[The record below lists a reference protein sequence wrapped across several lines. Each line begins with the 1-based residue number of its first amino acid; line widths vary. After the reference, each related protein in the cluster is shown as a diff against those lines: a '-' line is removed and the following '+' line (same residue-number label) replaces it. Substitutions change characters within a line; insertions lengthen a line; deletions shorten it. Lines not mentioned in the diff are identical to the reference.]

1 MRMEDLT
8 LVSVDDHIVE
18 PPSMTDFIREHV
30 PAKFKERAP
39 KVIRRDD
46 GTDAWVIE
54 GQEIRTF
61 GLNAVVGRPKEDWG
75 RDPDTFEEV
84 RLGAYDVD
92 DRVRDMNANG
102 VLASLNFSSWPG
114 LGGQFFVTNSD
125 HEFSAAIIRAYND
138 WHIDEWCGSH
148 PGRFIPLAL
157 SGFAVGPE
165 FMAEEIRRV
174 AEKGCRAVSFHP
186 EPHRF
191 AGMPDIHGD
200 EWDPAY
206 QACADSDVAMVFH
219 FGAQPNFMPRS
230 PFDVMIHTMPFATGI
245 FASELLWSPILR
257 KFPTLRFSLA
267 EAGIGWVPYWLE
279 RADITYQKHHKWTGQ
294 DFGDMLP
301 SQVFKER
308 VLTCFIEDTVG
319 LAIRDRIGVENIA
332 WECDYPHS
340 DATWPQSPEILMKS
354 LEEVGIPDNEI
365 EMITWQNACKF
376 YRFDPF
382 EHTPR
387 EQATVGALRALATDV
402 DVTPHALQ
410 PSENRINILENMQA
424 MQRARGEAAKQG

>member
-18 PPSMTDFIREHV
+18 PPSMTDYIREHV

-39 KVIRRDD
+39 KVVRRDD

-174 AEKGCRAVSFHP
+174 AAKGCRAVSFHP

-191 AGMPDIHGD
+191 NGMPDIHGD

-279 RADITYQKHHKWTGQ
+279 RADITYQKHLQWTGQ

-354 LEEVGIPDNEI
+354 LEEVGLPDNEI

-387 EQATVGALRALATDV
+387 EQATVGALRAQAADV
-402 DVTPHALQ
+402 DVTPRALQ
-410 PSENRINILENMQA
+410 PSDTRINIMDNMQA
-424 MQRARGEAAKQG
+424 MQHARLEAAKEA

>member
-1 MRMEDLT
+1 MRIEDLT

-18 PPSMTDFIREHV
+18 PPSMTDYIRDHV
-30 PAKFKERAP
+30 PAKFKDRAP
-39 KVIRRDD
+39 KVVRRDD

-75 RDPDTFEEV
+75 RDPNTFEEV

-92 DRVRDMNANG
+92 ERVRDMNVNG
-102 VLASLNFSSWPG
+102 ILASLNFSSWPG

-125 HEFSAAIIRAYND
+125 DEFSAAILRAYND

-157 SGFAVGPE
+157 SGFAVGPQ

-174 AEKGCRAVSFHP
+174 ADKGCRAVSFHP

-191 AGMPDIHGD
+191 NGMPDIHGD

-279 RADITYQKHHKWTGQ
+279 RADITYQKHHNWTGQ
-294 DFGDMLP
+294 DFGDKLP
-301 SQVFKER
+301 SQVFRER
-308 VLTCFIEDTVG
+308 VLTCFIEDTTG
-319 LAIRDRIGVENIA
+319 LGIRDAIGVENIA

-340 DATWPQSPEILMKS
+340 DSTWPQSPETLMKS
-354 LEEVGIPDNEI
+354 LEEVGVPDDEI
-365 EMITWQNACKF
+365 ELMTWKNACDF

-387 EQATVGALRALATDV
+387 EQATVGALRAQATDV
-402 DVTPHALQ
+402 DTTPRQLSI
-410 PSENRINILENMQA
+410 SENHENILEKMQA
-424 MQRARGEAAKQG
+424 MQRAASGG

>member
-1 MRMEDLT
+1 
-8 LVSVDDHIVE
+8 
-18 PPSMTDFIREHV
+18 
-30 PAKFKERAP
+30 
-39 KVIRRDD
+39 
-46 GTDAWVIE
+46 
-54 GQEIRTF
+54 
-61 GLNAVVGRPKEDWG
+61 
-75 RDPDTFEEV
+75 
-84 RLGAYDVD
+84 
-92 DRVRDMNANG
+92 
-102 VLASLNFSSWPG
+102 
-114 LGGQFFVTNSD
+114 
-125 HEFSAAIIRAYND
+125 
-138 WHIDEWCGSH
+138 
-148 PGRFIPLAL
+148 L

-165 FMAEEIRRV
+165 FMADEIRRV
-174 AEKGCRAVSFHP
+174 AAKGCRAVSFHP

-279 RADITYQKHHKWTGQ
+279 RADITYQKHHLWTGQ
-294 DFGDMLP
+294 DFGDKLP

-308 VLTCFIEDTVG
+308 VLTCFIEDTTG
-319 LAIRDRIGVENIA
+319 LMIRDQIGVENIA

-340 DATWPQSPEILMKS
+340 DSTWPQSPEILMKS
-354 LEEVGIPDNEI
+354 LEQVGVPDDEI
-365 EMITWQNACKF
+365 DLMTWKNACEF

-382 EHTPR
+382 EHIAR
-387 EQATVGALRALATDV
+387 EDATVGALRALATDV
-402 DVTPHALQ
+402 DTTPRVLSV
-410 PSENRINILENMQA
+410 SEDHENILEKMQA
-424 MQRARGEAAKQG
+424 MQRLASTAR

>member
-18 PPSMTDFIREHV
+18 PPSMTEFIRDHV
-30 PAKFKERAP
+30 PARFKDRAP
-39 KVIRRDD
+39 RVVRRDD
-46 GTDAWVIE
+46 GTDAWLIE

-61 GLNAVVGRPKEDWG
+61 GLNAVAGRPKEDWG
-75 RDPDTFEEV
+75 ADPDTFEQV
-84 RLGAYDVD
+84 RLGTYDVHE
-92 DRVRDMNANG
+92 RVRDMNANG
-102 VLASLNFSSWPG
+102 VLASMNFSSWPG

-125 HEFSAAIIRAYND
+125 REFSAAVLRAYND
-138 WHIDEWCGSH
+138 WHIEEWSGAY

-174 AEKGCRAVSFHP
+174 AAKGCHAVSFHP

-191 AGMPDIHGD
+191 NKMPDIHGD

-257 KFPTLRFSLA
+257 KFPTLRFALA
-267 EAGIGWVPYWLE
+267 EGGIGWIPYWLE
-279 RADITYQKHHKWTGQ
+279 RADVTYQKHHLWTRQ
-294 DFGDMLP
+294 DFGDKLP
-301 SQVFKER
+301 SQLFRER
-308 VLTCFIEDTVG
+308 VLTCFIEDDVG
-319 LAIRDRIGVENIA
+319 LEMRHHIGIDHIA
-332 WECDYPHS
+332 WEADYPHS
-340 DATWPQSPEILMKS
+340 DSTWPQSPELLVKS
-354 LEEVGIPDNEI
+354 LAKVGLSDQET
-365 EMITWQNACKF
+365 EKITWRNACDF

-382 EHTPR
+382 QHIPR
-387 EQATVGALRALATDV
+387 EQATVGALRGLASDV
-402 DVTPHALQ
+402 DTTPRALTADETH
-410 PSENRINILENMQA
+410 SNILDQMQA
-424 MQRARGEAAKQG
+424 MARARTAR